1 MARFIAVVSGDSMW
15 PTYSEGDRL
24 LCAELLESAVSV
36 GSVVVFKHPFKTSLH
51 LVKRVTSIEGT
62 ELFVEGDNTDPTSS
76 EDSHNFGKIPTSS
89 VLGIVI
95 DRTNDV

>member
-15 PTYSEGDRL
+15 PSYNDGDRL
-24 LCAELLESAVSV
+24 LCDDQSESTVII
-36 GSVVVFKHPFKTSLH
+36 GSVVVFKHPFKTLH
-51 LVKRVTSIEGT
+51 LVKRVTSIEGS
-62 ELFVEGDNTDPTSS
+62 EVFVEGDNPDPTSS

-95 DRTNDV
+95 EKSNDV